1 LAQANLAQDLLKMM
15 AFRQLFSLK
24 KKRKRCRVYV
34 SWQQTELSHIE
45 LRGLVDS
52 DAEVKASTC
61 KFNVAQ
67 RPVPDLVQR
76 VDVPC
81 FGSILGALAEMMLDD
96 MFKEHFSKLGNE
108 RPSYQLD
115 TMVQKKMGK
124 VTRMCDIA
132 EDKFKIEGP
141 NKDAFN
147 KVREFADGFGKLD
160 PGTVPTAADWKKWIG
175 RYVPDN
181 YEENLSFDRM
191 LSIFGVDDATAAA
204 IRAHEIS
211 EERWLGK
218 ALIAFKPKGCL
229 TDLMNLIFAMESIE
243 PNKDMPEREI
253 VETIK
258 LFAEKIK
265 GPVHRKTALQN
276 LWIPDML
283 MHDAE
288 NDDMLCWVL
297 LDFIRN
303 KMDLKKL
310 KVHIQLPESDK
321 FETLERHWK
330 DLGENVT
337 TFKDVNSRNEAAL
350 IHNFGL
356 D

>member
-1 LAQANLAQDLLKMM
+1 
-15 AFRQLFSLK
+15 
-24 KKRKRCRVYV
+24 
-34 SWQQTELSHIE
+34 
-45 LRGLVDS
+45 
-52 DAEVKASTC
+52 
-61 KFNVAQ
+61 
-67 RPVPDLVQR
+67 
-76 VDVPC
+76 
-81 FGSILGALAEMMLDD
+81 
-96 MFKEHFSKLGNE
+96 
-108 RPSYQLD
+108 
-115 TMVQKKMGK
+115 MG

-175 RYVPDN
+175 RYVPDS
-181 YEENLSFDRM
+181 YEEKDGKVETNNLEQFS
-191 LSIFGVDDATAAA
+191 L
-204 IRAHEIS
+204 
-211 EERWLGK
+211 RWLGK
-218 ALIAFKPKGCL
+218 ALIGFKPKGCL
-229 TDLMNLIFAMESIE
+229 TDLVNLIFAMESIE

-265 GPVHRKTALQN
+265 GPFHRKTALQN

-283 MHDAE
+283 MYDAE

-310 KVHIQLPESDK
+310 
-321 FETLERHWK
+321 
-330 DLGENVT
+330 
-337 TFKDVNSRNEAAL
+337 
-350 IHNFGL
+350 
-356 D
+356 